1 MLKLNTMVN
10 IAGFTSLAFAR
21 TSIGL
26 FLLRLTSRAVTSEWV
41 LYFGLVLN
49 TVQAIALIV
58 LTGVHCVPIEKMW
71 DPTVSGFC
79 ISASKFTVA
88 DRFLGW

>member
-26 FLLRLTSRAVTSEWV
+26 FLLRLTARVITWEWV
-41 LYFGLVLN
+41 IYLGLALN
-49 TVQAIALIV
+49 VVQAIALII
-58 LTGVHCVPIEKMW
+58 LTGVHCVPIQKMW

-79 ISASKFTVA
+79 ISPSKFTAA

>member
-1 MLKLNTMVN
+1 MVN

-26 FLLRLTSRAVTSEWV
+26 FLLRLTSRVMTSVWV
-41 LYFGLVLN
+41 LYFSLVLN
-49 TVQAIALIV
+49 AVQAIALIV
-58 LTGVHCVPIEKMW
+58 LTGLHCVPIEKMW
-71 DPTVSGFC
+71 DPTMSGFC
-79 ISASKFTVA
+79 IGSKKFTVA